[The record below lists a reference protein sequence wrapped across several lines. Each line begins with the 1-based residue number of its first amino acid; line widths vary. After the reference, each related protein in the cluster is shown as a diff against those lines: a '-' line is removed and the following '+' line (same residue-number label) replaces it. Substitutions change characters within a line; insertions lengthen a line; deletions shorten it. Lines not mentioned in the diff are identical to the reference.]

1 MANSEIYSNGEIALI
16 FIIIAIFSI
25 VIPLIYLCLRI
36 NRKKVSWYI
45 FILCFIYA
53 MLFVFLMIIAMFD
66 LVFNNQKGF
75 KKFSKVILKYYEIF
89 DYIDKALGY
98 ILFPII
104 IYYLENGHFT
114 IFRRIVDGVIGIF
127 KELVQALFYSFRIL
141 LFIALLII
149 LIKYR
154 KHYGIDNFW
163 DYLFIMLDCYAILD
177 IYICVGF
184 FLVQTIIDCN
194 RSSKKE
200 LTRRYRNYSLIK
212 IINKTDDYITKMKG
226 LSEDLNEIIQN
237 YTKDK
242 SSSEYINIENTLK
255 NIEDKL
261 EKYESKSKEN
271 NNKIN
276 IHIIPEQPSSD
287 PFNIN
292 VEDNMTDLNNEQNN
306 KNKNPETTNN
316 FNIKEK
322 QEQKV
327 EINESATEKKKKPKD
342 PVLCNKKYKKY
353 IRRID
358 KLSLLYKEIDKETK
372 EDEKQII
379 EKEENPKN
387 KDNNSS
393 KNCCTGIILFISY
406 FIAIISDFLLPIFLQ
421 YEDNYIDE
429 QDNYKK
435 EKSTYALSIGIIIS
449 VILSIVCN
457 AYTVIVI
464 YSTKRRRYITGDYL
478 YDKQINDN
486 INLLKTVQLIC
497 GYSFTLVYCNLYYWA
512 TLDKKGVF
520 GIPLYRSQ
528 IIIPDYT
535 IKYGISVFMIIKVVI
550 IIVSIIFVFVDSKIS
565 AFKNDLAELNSCCN
579 KNKRDSDQE
588 LNQIEN
594 EKSKIFIFL
603 NN

>member
-1 MANSEIYSNGEIALI
+1 MTDSEIYTNGEIALI
-16 FIIIAIFSI
+16 YTIIAIFSI
-25 VIPLIYLCLRI
+25 TISLIYLCLRI
-36 NRKKVSWYI
+36 NKNKLSCFI

-53 MLFVFLMIIAMFD
+53 SLFVFLEIIAIFD
-66 LVFNNQKGF
+66 LVYNNHKGF
-75 KKFSKVILKYYEIF
+75 KKFSTVILKYYEIF
-89 DYIDKALGY
+89 DYIDKTLGF

-104 IYYLENGHFT
+104 IYYLESGHFT

-184 FLVQTIIDCN
+184 FLVQAIIDCK
-194 RSSKKE
+194 RSRNKN

-212 IINKTDDYITKMKG
+212 IINKTDDYINKMKN
-226 LSEDLNEIIQN
+226 LSEELKKIVKNCS
-237 YTKDK
+237 KDK
-242 SSSEYINIENTLK
+242 SSSEYINAEKVLNEVEKKLK
-255 NIEDKL
+255 
-261 EKYESKSKEN
+261 KYESENKEI
-271 NNKIN
+271 IN
-276 IHIIPEQPSSD
+276 PIIYPEVPSTD
-287 PFNIN
+287 NIN
-292 VEDNMTDLNNEQNN
+292 VDGFENLKDLNNE
-306 KNKNPETTNN
+306 K
-316 FNIKEK
+316 NIKYFTFGNVIKININEIPAK
-322 QEQKV
+322 KV
-327 EINESATEKKKKPKD
+327 EIKANMTDKKKKPED
-342 PVLCNKKYKKY
+342 VVSCNKKCKKY

-358 KLSLLYKEIDKETK
+358 KLKLLYKEIKKET
-372 EDEKQII
+372 DEKKINEEI
-379 EKEENPKN
+379 ENSKKN
-387 KDNNSS
+387 KNPI
-393 KNCCTGIILFISY
+393 KCCYIFILGFSY
-406 FIAIISDFLLPIFLQ
+406 FIAILSDFFLPFFLQ
-421 YEDNYIDE
+421 RDETYIEEKDNYE
-429 QDNYKK
+429 K
-435 EKSTYALSIGIIIS
+435 EKSIFTLAFGVIIS
-449 VILSIVCN
+449 MFLTFICN

-464 YSTKRRRYITGDYL
+464 YATKRRRYITGDYL
-478 YDKQINDN
+478 YDKKINDN

-520 GIPLYRSQ
+520 GIPLYRRE

-535 IKYGISVFMIIKVVI
+535 IKSGISVFMIIKVVI

-565 AFKNDLAELNSCCN
+565 AFKNDLAELNSCCY

>member
-1 MANSEIYSNGEIALI
+1 MTDSEIYTNGEIALI
-16 FIIIAIFSI
+16 YTIIAIFSI
-25 VIPLIYLCLRI
+25 TISLIYLCLRI
-36 NRKKVSWYI
+36 NKNKLSCFI

-53 MLFVFLMIIAMFD
+53 SLFVFLEIIAIFD
-66 LVFNNQKGF
+66 LVYNNHKGF
-75 KKFSKVILKYYEIF
+75 KKFSTVILKYYEIF
-89 DYIDKALGY
+89 DYIDKTLGF

-104 IYYLENGHFT
+104 IYYLESGHFT

-184 FLVQTIIDCN
+184 FLVQAIIDCK
-194 RSSKKE
+194 RSRNKG

-212 IINKTDDYITKMKG
+212 IINKTDDYINKMKN
-226 LSEDLNEIIQN
+226 LSEELKKIVKNCS
-237 YTKDK
+237 KDK
-242 SSSEYINIENTLK
+242 SSSEYINAEKVLNEVEKKLK
-255 NIEDKL
+255 
-261 EKYESKSKEN
+261 KYESENKEI
-271 NNKIN
+271 IN
-276 IHIIPEQPSSD
+276 PIIYPEVPST
-287 PFNIN
+287 
-292 VEDNMTDLNNEQNN
+292 DNMNVGANVGFENLKDLNNE
-306 KNKNPETTNN
+306 K
-316 FNIKEK
+316 NIKYFTFGNVIKININEIPAK
-322 QEQKV
+322 KV
-327 EINESATEKKKKPKD
+327 EIKANMTDKKKKPED
-342 PVLCNKKYKKY
+342 VVSCNKKCKKY

-358 KLSLLYKEIDKETK
+358 KLKLLYKEIKKET
-372 EDEKQII
+372 DEKKINEEI
-379 EKEENPKN
+379 ENSKKN
-387 KDNNSS
+387 KNPI
-393 KNCCTGIILFISY
+393 KCCYIFILGFSY
-406 FIAIISDFLLPIFLQ
+406 FIAILSDFFLPFFLQ
-421 YEDNYIDE
+421 RDETYIEEKDNYE
-429 QDNYKK
+429 K
-435 EKSTYALSIGIIIS
+435 EKSIFTLAVGVIIS
-449 VILSIVCN
+449 MFLTFICN

-464 YSTKRRRYITGDYL
+464 YATKRRRYITGDYL
-478 YDKQINDN
+478 YDKKINDN

-512 TLDKKGVF
+512 TLDKAKVF
-520 GIPLYRSQ
+520 GVPLYKRQ

-535 IKYGISVFMIIKVVI
+535 IKSGISVFMIIKVVI

>member
-36 NRKKVSWYI
+36 NRKKVSWYV

-104 IYYLENGHFT
+104 IYYLESGHFT
-114 IFRRIVDGVIGIF
+114 IFRRIVDGIIGIF

-184 FLVQTIIDCN
+184 FLVQAIIDCK
-194 RSSKKE
+194 RSRNKG

-212 IINKTDDYITKMKG
+212 IINKTDDYINKMKN
-226 LSEDLNEIIQN
+226 LSEELKKIVKNCS
-237 YTKDK
+237 KDK
-242 SSSEYINIENTLK
+242 SSSEYINAEKVLNEVEKKLK
-255 NIEDKL
+255 
-261 EKYESKSKEN
+261 KYESENKEI
-271 NNKIN
+271 IN
-276 IHIIPEQPSSD
+276 PIIYPEVPST
-287 PFNIN
+287 
-292 VEDNMTDLNNEQNN
+292 DNMNVGANVGFENLKDLNNE
-306 KNKNPETTNN
+306 KNIKYFTLGNVKKI
-316 FNIKEK
+316 NIKEIPVK
-322 QEQKV
+322 KV
-327 EINESATEKKKKPKD
+327 EIKANMTDKKKKPED
-342 PVLCNKKYKKY
+342 VVSCNKKCKKY

-358 KLSLLYKEIDKETK
+358 KLKLLYKEIKKET
-372 EDEKQII
+372 DEKKINEEI
-379 EKEENPKN
+379 ENSKKN
-387 KDNNSS
+387 KNPI
-393 KNCCTGIILFISY
+393 KCCYIFILGFSY
-406 FIAIISDFLLPIFLQ
+406 FIAILSDFFLPFFLQ
-421 YEDNYIDE
+421 RDETYIEEKDNYE
-429 QDNYKK
+429 K
-435 EKSTYALSIGIIIS
+435 EKSIFTLAVGVIIS
-449 VILSIVCN
+449 MFLTFICN
-457 AYTVIVI
+457 GYTIIVI
-464 YSTKRRRYITGDYL
+464 YATKRRRYITGDYL

-486 INLLKTVQLIC
+486 LNLLKTVQLIC
-497 GYSFTLVYCNLYYWA
+497 GYSFTLIYCNLYYWA
-512 TLDKKGVF
+512 ILDKAKVF
-520 GIPLYRSQ
+520 GVPLYRRQ

-535 IKYGISVFMIIKVVI
+535 IKSGISVFMIIKVVI

>member
-1 MANSEIYSNGEIALI
+1 MASSEIYSNGEIALI
-16 FIIIAIFSI
+16 FIIISIFSI

-36 NRKKVSWYI
+36 NHKKVSWYI

-53 MLFVFLMIIAMFD
+53 MLFVFLLIIAMFD

-89 DYIDKALGY
+89 DYIDKFLGY

-104 IYYLENGHFT
+104 IYYLESGHFT

-163 DYLFIMLDCYAILD
+163 DYLFIMLDCYAIID

-194 RSSKKE
+194 RSTE
-200 LTRRYRNYSLIK
+200 RYRNYSLIK
-212 IINKTDDYITKMKG
+212 IMNKTEYYINKMKD
-226 LSEDLNEIIQN
+226 LSKELNKNIKN

-242 SSSEYINIENTLK
+242 SSSEYINIENTL
-255 NIEDKL
+255 NDIEKKL
-261 EKYESKSKEN
+261 KKYESKSKEN
-271 NNKIN
+271 INNIN
-276 IHIIPEQPSSD
+276 IHNIKKQPSSG
-287 PFNIN
+287 
-292 VEDNMTDLNNEQNN
+292 VVNMNNEKNPTDLNNGQNN
-306 KNKNPETTNN
+306 KNKNPEIVNN
-316 FNIKEK
+316 LNIKEN

-327 EINESATEKKKKPKD
+327 EINESAEKKPKD
-342 PVLCNKKYKKY
+342 PVYCNKKYKKY

-372 EDEKQII
+372 EDVKQIK

-387 KDNNSS
+387 NDNNNS
-393 KNCCTGIILFISY
+393 KNCCTGIMLFISY
-406 FIAIISDFLLPIFLQ
+406 FIAILSDFFLPIFLQ

-429 QDNYKK
+429 FDKYEK

-464 YSTKRRRYITGDYL
+464 YATKRRRYITGDYL
-478 YDKQINDN
+478 YDKKINDN

-520 GIPLYRSQ
+520 GIPLYRRQ

-535 IKYGISVFMIIKVVI
+535 IKSGISVFMIIKVVI

-565 AFKNDLAELNSCCN
+565 VFKNDLAEFNSCSS
-579 KNKRDSDQE
+579 KIKHDSDQE

-594 EKSKIFIFL
+594 EKRNIFYLL
-603 NN
+603 NNSLIEN

>member
-1 MANSEIYSNGEIALI
+1 M
-16 FIIIAIFSI
+16 
-25 VIPLIYLCLRI
+25 
-36 NRKKVSWYI
+36 
-45 FILCFIYA
+45 
-53 MLFVFLMIIAMFD
+53 
-66 LVFNNQKGF
+66 
-75 KKFSKVILKYYEIF
+75 
-89 DYIDKALGY
+89 
-98 ILFPII
+98 
-104 IYYLENGHFT
+104 
-114 IFRRIVDGVIGIF
+114 
-127 KELVQALFYSFRIL
+127 
-141 LFIALLII
+141 
-149 LIKYR
+149 
-154 KHYGIDNFW
+154 
-163 DYLFIMLDCYAILD
+163 
-177 IYICVGF
+177 
-184 FLVQTIIDCN
+184 
-194 RSSKKE
+194 
-200 LTRRYRNYSLIK
+200 
-212 IINKTDDYITKMKG
+212 
-226 LSEDLNEIIQN
+226 NEIIQN

-429 QDNYKK
+429 QDKYEK

-464 YSTKRRRYITGDYL
+464 YATKRRRYITGDYL
-478 YDKQINDN
+478 YDKKINDN

-512 TLDKKGVF
+512 TLDKAKVF
-520 GIPLYRSQ
+520 GVPLYKRQ

-535 IKYGISVFMIIKVVI
+535 IKSGISVFMIIKVVI

>member
-1 MANSEIYSNGEIALI
+1 
-16 FIIIAIFSI
+16 
-25 VIPLIYLCLRI
+25 
-36 NRKKVSWYI
+36 
-45 FILCFIYA
+45 
-53 MLFVFLMIIAMFD
+53 
-66 LVFNNQKGF
+66 
-75 KKFSKVILKYYEIF
+75 
-89 DYIDKALGY
+89 
-98 ILFPII
+98 
-104 IYYLENGHFT
+104 
-114 IFRRIVDGVIGIF
+114 
-127 KELVQALFYSFRIL
+127 
-141 LFIALLII
+141 
-149 LIKYR
+149 
-154 KHYGIDNFW
+154 
-163 DYLFIMLDCYAILD
+163 MLDCYAILD

-200 LTRRYRNYSLIK
+200 LTRRYRYYSLIK
-212 IINKTDDYITKMKG
+212 IMNKTDDYIKQMKG
-226 LSEDLNEIIQN
+226 LSEDLNKIIQN

-255 NIEDKL
+255 NIEEKL
-261 EKYESKSKEN
+261 KKYESKSKEN

-276 IHIIPEQPSSD
+276 IHIIPEQPSSG

-292 VEDNMTDLNNEQNN
+292 IEDNMTNLNNEQNN

-393 KNCCTGIILFISY
+393 KNCCTGIILFVSY
-406 FIAIISDFLLPIFLQ
+406 FIAIISDFLLPIFFQ

-435 EKSTYALSIGIIIS
+435 RKIDIRTFDRYNYIS
-449 VILSIVCN
+449 
-457 AYTVIVI
+457 Y
-464 YSTKRRRYITGDYL
+464 
-478 YDKQINDN
+478 
-486 INLLKTVQLIC
+486 
-497 GYSFTLVYCNLYYWA
+497 
-512 TLDKKGVF
+512 
-520 GIPLYRSQ
+520 
-528 IIIPDYT
+528 
-535 IKYGISVFMIIKVVI
+535 
-550 IIVSIIFVFVDSKIS
+550 
-565 AFKNDLAELNSCCN
+565 
-579 KNKRDSDQE
+579 
-588 LNQIEN
+588 
-594 EKSKIFIFL
+594 FIHSM
-603 NN
+603 